1 MFFRGKLFKNQYGVG
16 GVLSGGSK
24 SPEENKKNRK
34 KEGSVSECC
43 QQSQSTKPV
52 NMAELVGR
60 VWCWA
65 DGT

>member
-1 MFFRGKLFKNQYGVG
+1 MIVERESKN
-16 GVLSGGSK
+16 
-24 SPEENKKNRK
+24 PEENKKNRE

-52 NMAELVGR
+52 NMAELVGT
-60 VWCWA
+60 VWCRA

>member
-1 MFFRGKLFKNQYGVG
+1 M
-16 GVLSGGSK
+16 SGGSK